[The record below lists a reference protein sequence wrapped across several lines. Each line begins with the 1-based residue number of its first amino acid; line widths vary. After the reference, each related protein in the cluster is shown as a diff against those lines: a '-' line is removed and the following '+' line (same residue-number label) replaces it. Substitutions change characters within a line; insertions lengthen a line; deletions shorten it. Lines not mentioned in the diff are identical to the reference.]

1 MRNRPSVSFG
11 TNFPCN
17 CKKKYLK
24 MDEWKD
30 IFINEWLKE
39 WIKIICMTEWKD
51 EAMKEGINKWLNGRI
66 DGRINE
72 YWIN

>member
-1 MRNRPSVSFG
+1 
-11 TNFPCN
+11 
-17 CKKKYLK
+17 